1 MLCLSLFININ
12 FNGDLIVNL
21 QGDAPLT
28 PEWFVEDL
36 IETFKKDPDTQ
47 MATPVLRLDKD
58 SLNSFRRD
66 RKSDRV
72 GGTTVVFDNNNNAL
86 YFSKEEERIN

>member
-1 MLCLSLFININ
+1 MCEALKNIN

-36 IETFKKDPDTQ
+36 IETFKKIQILKWPH
-47 MATPVLRLDKD
+47 P
-58 SLNSFRRD
+58 F
-66 RKSDRV
+66 
-72 GGTTVVFDNNNNAL
+72 
-86 YFSKEEERIN
+86 

>member
-1 MLCLSLFININ
+1 MCRSVKKLN
-12 FNGDLIVNL
+12 FNADLIVNL

-36 IETFKKDPDTQ
+36 VEALKENPDTQ

-58 SLNSFRRD
+58 SLNSFRLD
-66 RKSDRV
+66 RKSGRV
-72 GGTTVVFDNNNNAL
+72 GGTT
-86 YFSKEEERIN
+86 